1 MKKYIEIPK
10 DGNIRKDINAF
21 NIFINGK
28 WFNLISLRYAGT
40 SSETFIGSF
49 KEYWEYV
56 CLK

>member
-10 DGNIRKDINAF
+10 DGNTRKDINAF

-28 WFNLISLRYAGT
+28 WFNLISLRYTGP
-40 SSETFIGSF
+40 SSGTFIGSF

-56 CLK
+56 CLE